1 MLCSYISGL
10 KSTLVFLWC
19 LEPTLC
25 FWWQK
30 WLGLCKGDSCSDLIL
45 MASSFFSLSLS
56 FSHSFSF
63 FWSSELTTLTLSCFV
78 PTSPNLV
85 RLRGFGPPLHT
96 HRSSHRVHFGI
107 PKLSTSLPY
116 KSREQSPAQR
126 CFPHGGR
133 ERHILVFSSQTDAKC
148 YSSCAADAV
157 WQHWHFSSDRR
168 SVPF

>member
-1 MLCSYISGL
+1 MFLHKQAKEHAGL
-10 KSTLVFLWC
+10 PVVFGASFVLLVTEMTGAMKGRLLQWSHFNGIFL
-19 LEPTLC
+19 
-25 FWWQK
+25 
-30 WLGLCKGDSCSDLIL
+30 
-45 MASSFFSLSLS
+45 FFSLSLS
-56 FSHSFSF
+56 LFF
-63 FWSSELTTLTLSCFV
+63 FWLSELTTSTLSCFV

-85 RLRGFGPPLHT
+85 RLWGFGSPPHT

-126 CFPHGGR
+126 RFPHGGR
-133 ERHILVFSSQTDAKC
+133 ERHILVFSSRTDAKC

-157 WQHWHFSSDRR
+157 WQHWHFSSDRW